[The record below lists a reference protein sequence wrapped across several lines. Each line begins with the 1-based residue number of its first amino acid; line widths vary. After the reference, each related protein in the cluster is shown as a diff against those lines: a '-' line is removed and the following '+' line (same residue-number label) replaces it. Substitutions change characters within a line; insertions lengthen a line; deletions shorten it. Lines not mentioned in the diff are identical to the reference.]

1 MIRNPNMAL
10 LRWKSVALGLALILI
25 GLIVWDGADRRPP
38 DPSQRL
44 PQGSS
49 MVDLPVSSP
58 SLKLA
63 SFNIHGGKGTDGVR
77 SLPQI
82 AELLKTADFVGLYEV
97 RAGVREVGANQ
108 AAALATS
115 CNASWVFA
123 ATERQWW
130 SDHFGN
136 GLISRGPLRSPI
148 RIPLMG
154 TRGKAFR
161 NAIFATVPLQ
171 DAEVHI
177 LAVHIDRESDRRHQ
191 LQTMVDLFLSL
202 EPPCVLMG
210 DLNTT
215 ASDPLLTT
223 LLEHPGVKSPLHEQF
238 AGRIPSQNIDWIFT
252 RGLATI
258 SAELIETTASDHP
271 LLHAELIPIARKT
284 IVLDQKKLQP

>member
-1 MIRNPNMAL
+1 
-10 LRWKSVALGLALILI
+10 
-25 GLIVWDGADRRPP
+25 
-38 DPSQRL
+38 
-44 PQGSS
+44 
-49 MVDLPVSSP
+49 
-58 SLKLA
+58 
-63 SFNIHGGKGTDGVR
+63 
-77 SLPQI
+77 
-82 AELLKTADFVGLYEV
+82 
-97 RAGVREVGANQ
+97 
-108 AAALATS
+108 
-115 CNASWVFA
+115 
-123 ATERQWW
+123 
-130 SDHFGN
+130 
-136 GLISRGPLRSPI
+136 
-148 RIPLMG
+148 MG